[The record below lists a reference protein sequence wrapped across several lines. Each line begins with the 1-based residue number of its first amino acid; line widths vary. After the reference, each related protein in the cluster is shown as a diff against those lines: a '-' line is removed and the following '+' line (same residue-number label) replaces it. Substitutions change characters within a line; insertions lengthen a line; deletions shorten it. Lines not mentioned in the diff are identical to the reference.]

1 MHWTGL
7 ALSLACSPP
16 PDDVHSDSAP
26 VSGSESG
33 TDSAV
38 DTGDEDTLGSLQGR
52 MIDADGVGSAGLQM
66 RLCNDSCYMAETN
79 GDGAFSFGYLS
90 EGSYTLQAVDAAN
103 PDRATPHA
111 ILMVELGARTLPDW
125 RIPEF
130 ALTTALTAPE
140 TVGLDQGLTVAA
152 DPDALSNGPYA
163 MSDVAAVRSAWVEPA
178 ASGLPRDGLDG
189 EVAAMW
195 YLGTYDLQ
203 VSPPWPLGG
212 TIALPAGTYGV
223 WTADNATKSWLRGG
237 AVTVDAEGA
246 VALKSGGLERL
257 TTLVLIE
264 EKEGAK

>member
-16 PDDVHSDSAP
+16 LDDVFLDGAPASDS
-26 VSGSESG
+26 
-33 TDSAV
+33 DSAV
-38 DTGDEDTLGSLQGR
+38 DTGGGDTSGSLQGR
-52 MIDADGVGSAGLQM
+52 MIDADGVGAAGLQM
-66 RLCNDSCYMAETN
+66 RLCNDSCYMAETD

-103 PDRATPHA
+103 TDRATPHA
-111 ILMVELGARTLPDW
+111 ILFVELGARTLPDW

-130 ALTTALTAPE
+130 AATTELTAPA
-140 TVGLDQGLTVAA
+140 TVGLDQGLTVVADAA
-152 DPDALSNGPYA
+152 ALSSGPYA
-163 MSDVAAVRSAWVEPA
+163 VSDVAAVRSVWVEPA

-189 EVAAMW
+189 EIAALW

-246 VALKSGGLERL
+246 VGLKSGGLERL

-264 EKEGAK
+264 EKKGAK